1 MSSHLSKDLKAKY
14 NVRSIP
20 VRKGDTVQIM
30 RGFYKGKSGKV
41 QTVYRRRWCVYV
53 EKLVKEKVN
62 GQQAQIPFDASNLKV
77 TALRLD
83 ADRKSMLARKQRKTD
98 AKKSMQKLD
107 WALTWVA
114 CQVKQTGLFLPSE
127 RKRVLL
133 KMEC

>member
-1 MSSHLSKDLKAKY
+1 
-14 NVRSIP
+14 
-20 VRKGDTVQIM
+20 M

-41 QTVYRRRWCVYV
+41 QTVYRRRRCVYV

-62 GQQAQIPFDASNLKV
+62 GQQAQIPFDSSNLKV

-107 WALTWVA
+107 
-114 CQVKQTGLFLPSE
+114 
-127 RKRVLL
+127 
-133 KMEC
+133 